1 MATLLENTEMT
12 FQEFEPKLQFR
23 YILTIGGIPSYLTKS
38 AKRPAID
45 FSPVTIDYINTKR
58 KLLGK
63 GEWQDI
69 DLTLYDPINPSGAQ
83 AVIEWIRKGY
93 ESATGRAGYA
103 SFYKQEVTL
112 NMLGPVGDIVE
123 EWKLKGAFI
132 SKADWGAL
140 DWTNMDSPAEI
151 TITLTYD
158 YAVLNF

>member
-1 MATLLENTEMT
+1 MAKILEPTEIH
-12 FQEFEPKLQFR
+12 FAEFEPKLQFR
-23 YILTIGGIPSYLTKS
+23 YIMYMGGIPTYLAKS
-38 AKRPAID
+38 AKRPAIN
-45 FSPVTIDYINTKR
+45 FSPVTIDHINMKR

-93 ESATGRAGYA
+93 ESVTGRAGYA
-103 SFYKQEVTL
+103 DFYKQEVTL

-140 DWTNMDSPAEI
+140 DWSNTDSPAEI
-151 TITLTYD
+151 SITLTYD
-158 YAVLNF
+158 YAVLEF